1 MFMIWD
7 DHQMCSSG
15 TVQRGTILPFVQKKS
30 RGDYFREYCL
40 VCLGDKKLMALSA
53 SELDGW

>member
-1 MFMIWD
+1 MIWD

-30 RGDYFREYCL
+30 RGEYFREYCL